1 MLSTGSGRS
10 LARSTPSGATWPD
23 SSREREAYRR
33 RGEIEAAPV
42 PERPPDGEIRELER
56 VQASEAD
63 PGLVEAL
70 AAYLYRNPRR
80 SDETPSWLAVTLW
93 ADELVEG
100 KPTPAAVEVALAS
113 PSFRAV
119 AA

>member
-1 MLSTGSGRS
+1 LQ
-10 LARSTPSGATWPD
+10 
-23 SSREREAYRR
+23 
-33 RGEIEAAPV
+33 PV
-42 PERPPDGEIRELER
+42 PDHEPVLSKAGPPDGFIEELER
-56 VQASEAD
+56 VESAASEAD

-70 AAYLYRNPRR
+70 AAYLARNPRR
-80 SDETPSWLAVTLW
+80 SGETPSWLAVALW

-113 PSFRAV
+113 PQLRAV